1 MATSVN
7 PDVKTQS
14 AMAAAS
20 TEAQLK
26 EPTSSDEWCLEEQ
39 RILAHNQTLSEE
51 KFSQSSSALKK
62 EEINK

>member
-20 TEAQLK
+20 TETQLK
-26 EPTSSDEWCLEEQ
+26 EPTSSDEWCLEKQ
-39 RILAHNQTLSEE
+39 GISAHNQTLSEE